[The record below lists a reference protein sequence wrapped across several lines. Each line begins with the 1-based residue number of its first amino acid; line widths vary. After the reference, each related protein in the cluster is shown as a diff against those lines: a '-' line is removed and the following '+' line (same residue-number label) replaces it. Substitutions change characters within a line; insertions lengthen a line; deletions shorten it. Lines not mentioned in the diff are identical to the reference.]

1 MGGMAFWRIKLGAQL
16 HLASEEGEIVEDVCK
31 ENVLYLQC
39 IH

>member
-1 MGGMAFWRIKLGAQL
+1 MRGMTFRRIKLRDQL

-31 ENVLYLQC
+31 ENALHLQC